1 MSFREFILKL
11 QGLPDKRKKII
22 MWIIVAVLGI
32 IMVFFWFDSAAKRV
46 SKLGEGLKKIE
57 LPQIE
62 NQIPDVKTEKKDET
76 ADWKTYTMNGYGDFE
91 IKYPNG
97 WYFKEIEAGI
107 IEGGIYF
114 SPHSPGENETGGII
128 FTNEALSVS
137 ISQIT
142 PQTSLLKFVEDYLNL
157 SASIKFEIENIR
169 IDEASGIKV
178 GVVCDGVGCGNPHWF
193 IVKNNNV
200 YIFNSGLSNKKEI
213 DIYEK
218 MLSTFKFIK

>member
-76 ADWKTYTMNGYGDFE
+76 ADWKTYTDDEYGFE
-91 IKYPNG
+91 FKYPADYSVIVPGDSQYEQGGSQWTVFSDKSKGGFVFNTMKTSDLNIDSNQIIG
-97 WYFKEIEAGI
+97 TTNIGGVEGEII
-107 IEGGIYF
+107 ISKGACYDIFVEKGKITF
-114 SPHSPGENETGGII
+114 I
-128 FTNEALSVS
+128 FTDCQKDKTVFN
-137 ISQIT
+137 QI
-142 PQTSLLKFVEDYLNL
+142 
-157 SASIKFEIENIR
+157 
-169 IDEASGIKV
+169 
-178 GVVCDGVGCGNPHWF
+178 
-193 IVKNNNV
+193 
-200 YIFNSGLSNKKEI
+200 
-213 DIYEK
+213 
-218 MLSTFKFIK
+218 LSTFKFIK